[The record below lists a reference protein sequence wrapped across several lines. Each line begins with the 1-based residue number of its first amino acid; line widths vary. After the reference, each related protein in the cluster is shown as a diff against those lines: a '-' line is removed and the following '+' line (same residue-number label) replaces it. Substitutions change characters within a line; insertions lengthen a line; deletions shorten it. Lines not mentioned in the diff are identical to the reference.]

1 MFDPD
6 LLHNYQ
12 HPTPVLHLSCTKH
25 TLSWLYGC
33 HSNWAHSVLLTLCV
47 LTKSTHKIL
56 FYFIFFFWQSFT
68 SFSVFTISRNSSSNP
83 VLQGL
88 AAFFFFLV
96 CSRKW
101 HSWLKGDECNCI
113 SATWLS
119 LMLHVICTWCQS
131 AMQASVSFCSCLS
144 AFMHV
149 HERGFGKGTQYLII
163 IARQLTTTN
172 YPLVKSL

>member
-56 FYFIFFFWQSFT
+56 FYFIYFFWQSFT

-88 AAFFFFLV
+88 AAFFFFFLWCAQENGIRGWRVMSVIAFPPHGSHWCCMWFAHDVNQPCRPVSLFVHV
-96 CSRKW
+96 C
-101 HSWLKGDECNCI
+101 L
-113 SATWLS
+113 LS
-119 LMLHVICTWCQS
+119 CMCTRE
-131 AMQASVSFCSCLS
+131 VL
-144 AFMHV
+144 
-149 HERGFGKGTQYLII
+149 ERERNI
-163 IARQLTTTN
+163 
-172 YPLVKSL
+172 